1 MGHQHSSGRGL
12 EDNMENI
19 IDKSE
24 LRECRLT
31 WTRGWQLTDTWV
43 ASSVLL
49 LGLGREVTIE
59 PPPSQEATYWK
70 QYYY

>member
-1 MGHQHSSGRGL
+1 MGNNS
-12 EDNMENI
+12 
-19 IDKSE
+19 DKSE

-31 WTRGWQLTDTWV
+31 WTVAWQLTDTWV

-70 QYYY
+70 Q